1 MSAELAVIPPLSK
14 TDALE
19 RMNHAGNVAS
29 VCKEIVKRTAMD
41 LKGRKYVRCEGW
53 TSIAAAYGC
62 VVSVREVL
70 DTADGIEA
78 IAELRNDDGTVL
90 ATASG
95 FVGNDEP
102 LWAARPLFARRGM
115 ASTRAV
121 SRVCRTAFSFIVVMM
136 DAGLEV
142 TPAEEMGGEDVA
154 PEKAARVVNAV
165 PATTKPAS
173 PAGKPIPFGK
183 NRGKQ
188 LSEVNDADLKWL
200 LAAAIQSVNANA
212 KPEFLESNKAWLA
225 QCEAEAARRIQ
236 G

>member
-1 MSAELAVIPPLSK
+1 MSAELAVIQPPSK
-14 TDALE
+14 TEALE
-19 RMNHAGNVAS
+19 RMNLAGNVAS

-70 DTADGIEA
+70 ETADGIEA
-78 IAELRNDDGTVL
+78 VAELRKHDGTIL

-102 LWAARPLFARRGM
+102 MWAARPLYARRGM

-121 SRVCRTAFSFIVVMM
+121 SRVCRTAFSFVVVMM

-142 TPAEEMGGEDVA
+142 TPAEEMGADDVPA
-154 PEKAARVVNAV
+154 EKPTRVVNAV
-165 PATTKPAS
+165 PASAKPAP

-188 LSEVNDADLKWL
+188 LSEISDSDLKWL
-200 LAAAIQSVNANA
+200 VDAATKSVNANA
-212 KPEFLESNKAWLA
+212 KPEFLEQNKAWLA
-225 QCEAEAARRIQ
+225 QCEAESARRIQ